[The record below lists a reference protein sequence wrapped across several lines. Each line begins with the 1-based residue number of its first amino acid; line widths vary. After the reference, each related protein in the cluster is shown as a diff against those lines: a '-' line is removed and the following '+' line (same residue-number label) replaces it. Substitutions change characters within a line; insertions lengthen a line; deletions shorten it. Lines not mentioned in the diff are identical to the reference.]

1 MGHRVTVLVL
11 PGVLPLEFGIAAQI
25 FGTDPHYEL
34 TVCAAGPVHGDGFCV
49 TASAGLGALAD
60 ADTVVVPGYRDFGVK
75 PSGDVLAALQ
85 DAHQRGARLVS
96 ICSAAFALAAAG
108 LLDGRPATTHWQV
121 ADELRRQYPLID
133 VRPNCLYVDDG
144 DILTSAGV
152 TAGIDLCLHLIRRD
166 HGAAAANRRA
176 RALVAPPQRAGGQA
190 QYSERLLPDSSGD
203 QLAPL
208 RTWLL
213 SHLTEPID
221 LDTIAGSAGMSRRT
235 LVRRFREESG
245 TSPIAWLTDAR
256 LDRARELL
264 ELTDEPVENLGRLT
278 GLGSPASVRAIFR
291 QRLGTSPQEYR
302 AMFRHRSAT

>member
-11 PGVLPLEFGIAAQI
+11 PGVLPLECGIAAQI

-34 TVCAAGPVHGDGFCV
+34 TVCAPGPVHGDGFSL
-49 TASAGLGALAD
+49 TAPAGLEALAG
-60 ADTVVVPGYRDFGVK
+60 AGTVVVPGYRDFGAE
-75 PSGDVLAALQ
+75 PPGEVLAALQ
-85 DAHQRGARLVS
+85 DAYQRGARLVS

-121 ADELRRQYPLID
+121 AGELQRRYPLVD

-166 HGAAAANRRA
+166 NGAAAANRRA

-190 QYSERLLPDSSGD
+190 QYVERLLPDASGD

-213 SHLTEPID
+213 GHLTEPID
-221 LDTIAGSAGMSRRT
+221 LDTIAGSAGKI
-235 LVRRFREESG
+235 G
-245 TSPIAWLTDAR
+245 
-256 LDRARELL
+256 RAH
-264 ELTDEPVENLGRLT
+264 V
-278 GLGSPASVRAIFR
+278 
-291 QRLGTSPQEYR
+291 
-302 AMFRHRSAT
+302 

>member
-1 MGHRVTVLVL
+1 MGHRVAVLVL
-11 PGVLPLEFGIAAQI
+11 PDVLPLEFGIAVQI
-25 FGTDPHYEL
+25 FGTDPHYAL
-34 TVCAAGPVHGDGFCV
+34 TVCASGPVRGDGFCV
-49 TASAGLGALAD
+49 TASAGLDALAG
-60 ADTVVVPGYRDFGVK
+60 AETVVVPGYRDINAK
-75 PSGDVLAALQ
+75 LSGDVLGALQ

-108 LLDGRPATTHWQV
+108 LLDGRPATTHWRV
-121 ADELRRQYPLID
+121 AGELQRQYPLVD
-133 VRPNCLYVDDG
+133 VLPNRLYVDDG

-152 TAGIDLCLHLIRRD
+152 TAGVDLCLHLIRRD
-166 HGAAAANRRA
+166 NGAAAANRRA
-176 RALVAPPQRAGGQA
+176 RALVAPPQRPGGQA
-190 QYSERLLPDSSGD
+190 QYVERLLPEASGD

-213 SHLTEPID
+213 GRLAEPID

-235 LVRRFREESG
+235 LVRRFREETG
-245 TSPIAWLTDAR
+245 TSPLAWLTDAR

-278 GLGSPASVRAIFR
+278 GLGSPASVRATFHR
-291 QRLGTSPQEYR
+291 RLGTSPHEYR

>member
-49 TASAGLGALAD
+49 TASAGLGALAG
-60 ADTVVVPGYRDFGVK
+60 ADTVVVPGYRDIDAG
-75 PSGDVLAALQ
+75 PSGDVLA
-85 DAHQRGARLVS
+85 ARLVS

-121 ADELRRQYPLID
+121 ADRLQRQYPLVD

-166 HGAAAANRRA
+166 NGAAAANRRA

-190 QYSERLLPDSSGD
+190 QYVERLRPDASGD

-213 SHLTEPID
+213 SHLTEPLG

-235 LVRRFREESG
+235 LVRRFRAETG
-245 TSPIAWLTDAR
+245 TSPMAWLTDAR
-256 LDRARELL
+256 LDHARELL

-278 GLGSPASVRAIFR
+278 GLGSPASVRAVFHR
-291 QRLGTSPQEYR
+291 RLGTSPQEYR
-302 AMFRHRSAT
+302 AMFRHRAAT